1 MEGKRDPML
10 KSLLRRGYRTA
21 LGLQVAFNARA
32 RPGAPKLFY
41 GGARAGSGGGPLVK
55 VARLQAAFPEDRR
68 AYNLVYLLSNAP
80 YLPASALATLK
91 ARGVPMV
98 LNQNGTFYPAWFAGD
113 WQARNAEMAHAY
125 HAADHVFWQS
135 AFCRR
140 FADQHLGERQGPGEI
155 LFNAVDTT
163 HFTPAPRPQRPV
175 TFLVAGKI
183 EHHLYPRVGDAVIAL
198 ASLRKG
204 GIDARLIVA
213 GSMDDESARRA
224 EADIAR
230 FGLDTE
236 VDLTGPYTQA
246 GAPEIYRRADI
257 YLMTKPNDPCPNTVL
272 EAMACG
278 LPVVYSATGGVP
290 ELAGETGWPLRVE
303 ESTRTMVW
311 PLAGLLTEAMAAA
324 AYGYGEKGAA
334 ACRRARDR
342 FDIAPWIARHRAVFD
357 ELLAQG
363 TDR

>member
-1 MEGKRDPML
+1 MAGKRDPL
-10 KSLLRRGYRTA
+10 FKSLLRGGYRTV
-21 LGLQVAFNARA
+21 LSLQVAVSARA
-32 RPGAPKLFY
+32 RPGPPRLFY

-68 AYNLVYLLSNAP
+68 HYNLVYLLSNAP
-80 YLPASALATLK
+80 YLPASALARLK

-98 LNQNGTFYPAWFAGD
+98 LNQNGTFYPAWFDGD
-113 WQARNAEMAHAY
+113 WQARNAEMARAY

-140 FADQHLGERQGPGEI
+140 FADLHLGPRQGAGEI
-155 LFNAVDTT
+155 LFNAVDTAR
-163 HFTPAPRPQRPV
+163 FAPAPRPQRPV

-183 EHHLYPRVGDAVIAL
+183 EHHLYPRIGDAVMAL
-198 ASLRKG
+198 AALRKG
-204 GIDARLIVA
+204 GLDARLIVA
-213 GSMDDESARRA
+213 GRMDDESGRRA

-236 VDLTGPYTQA
+236 VDLAGPYDQA
-246 GAPEIYRRADI
+246 GAPAIYRRADV

-278 LPVVYSATGGVP
+278 LPVVHSATGGVP
-290 ELAGETGWPLRVE
+290 ELAGDTGWPLPLP
-303 ESTRTMVW
+303 ESTTTMVW
-311 PLAGLLTEAMAAA
+311 PLVGPLAEAMAASA
-324 AYGYGEKGAA
+324 RGFAKRGAA
-334 ACRRARDR
+334 ARARAVAL
-342 FDIAPWIARHRAVFD
+342 FDIAPWIARHRAVFED
-357 ELLAQG
+357 LLARG